1 MCPDV
6 GSGLC
11 QTRDQDSGFW
21 SEVSACLGTK
31 HDRLGKIKVMCG
43 GGGGGGRFL
52 YVRVGMLYQV

>member
-1 MCPDV
+1 MSNK
-6 GSGLC
+6 GSGF
-11 QTRDQDSGFW
+11 RRFW

-31 HDRLGKIKVMCG
+31 HDRLDKIEVMWGG